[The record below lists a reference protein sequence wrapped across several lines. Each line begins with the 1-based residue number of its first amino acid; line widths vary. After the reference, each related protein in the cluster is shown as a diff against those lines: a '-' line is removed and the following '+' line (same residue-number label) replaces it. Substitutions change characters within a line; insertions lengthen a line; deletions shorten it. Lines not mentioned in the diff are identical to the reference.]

1 MDVPIQMVAQ
11 QVVDDFA
18 LEVAAPPQSEEE
30 LLDLLGDVVA
40 YLIEKRLEYL
50 MQILYTMDVDENA
63 MRYAFS
69 NEHNQPVNMVLARA
83 ILEREKQK
91 AQTRLEYQP
100 ETPRDWTE
108 DF

>member
-1 MDVPIQMVAQ
+1 MDIPIKLVAQ

-50 MQILYTMDVDENA
+50 MQILYTLDVDEAA

-69 NEHNQPVNMVLARA
+69 NEHDQPVNMVLARV
-83 ILEREKQK
+83 ILEREKRK

-100 ETPRDWTE
+100 ETPRDWNL